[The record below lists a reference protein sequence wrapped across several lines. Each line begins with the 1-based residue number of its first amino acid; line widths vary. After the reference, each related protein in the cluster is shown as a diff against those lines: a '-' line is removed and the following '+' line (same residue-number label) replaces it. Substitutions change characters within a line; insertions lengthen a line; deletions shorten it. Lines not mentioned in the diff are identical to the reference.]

1 MTYFK
6 QGLLIIVLS
15 IGLNGCLWIGLWNQY
30 NEKLTD
36 QVYQGLQEQLKK
48 GTISKEQA
56 VAECKRL
63 KAKTEK
69 TNIQCVFEDAAAAG
83 NPTESK

>member
-6 QGLLIIVLS
+6 QSLLLIVLL

-36 QVYQGLQEQLKK
+36 QVYQELEEQLKM

-56 VAECKRL
+56 VAECERL

-69 TNIQCVFEDAAAAG
+69 TNIQCVFEATAVAES
-83 NPTESK
+83 PTK

>member
-1 MTYFK
+1 MTYLK
-6 QGLLIIVLS
+6 EGLLLIVLL
-15 IGLNGCLWIGLWNQY
+15 IGLHGCLWIGLWNQY

-36 QVYQGLQEQLKK
+36 QVYQELQEQLKK

-56 VAECKRL
+56 VAECERL

-69 TNIQCVFEDAAAAG
+69 TNIQCVFEEAAVAG
-83 NPTESK
+83 SPPK

>member
-6 QGLLIIVLS
+6 QSLLLIVLL

-36 QVYQGLQEQLKK
+36 QVYQELEEQLKM

-56 VAECKRL
+56 VAECERL

-69 TNIQCVFEDAAAAG
+69 TNIQCVFETTAVAES
-83 NPTESK
+83 PTK